1 MKFRCDATLTTLYA
15 IILCTNSV
23 YSLASLFLPTVF
35 KEKQII
41 GGWVGLIF
49 SMYSIAMVL
58 ISPIVGTILSKM
70 GYDNLI
76 ATGLVFMGIAIF
88 PLGYLTEVDS
98 DMKAV
103 AAGLVLRAL

>member
-1 MKFRCDATLTTLYA
+1 
-15 IILCTNSV
+15 
-23 YSLASLFLPTVF
+23 
-35 KEKQII
+35 
-41 GGWVGLIF
+41 
-49 SMYSIAMVL
+49 
-58 ISPIVGTILSKM
+58 M

-98 DMKAV
+98 DIKAV